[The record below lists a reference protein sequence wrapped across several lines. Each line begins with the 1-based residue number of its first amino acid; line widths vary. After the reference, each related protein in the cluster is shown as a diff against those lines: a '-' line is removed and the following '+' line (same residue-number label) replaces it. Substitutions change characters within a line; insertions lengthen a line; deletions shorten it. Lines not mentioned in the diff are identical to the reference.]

1 MTMKLY
7 HSLDEV
13 PADFG
18 PSAVTIGKFDGVH
31 SGHRAVIAELRAMS
45 EDANLVPTVVTFERH
60 PLSLIN
66 PALAPER
73 LISNAQK
80 AERLEAAGVQAT
92 MSLPFDEK
100 FAAQTPD
107 TFVERVLVNALHARI
122 VFVGSDFR
130 YGHRGEGTVAK
141 LIEEGRR
148 FGFEVRLVDD
158 VRTREGRR
166 ASSTWIREALAQG
179 NVEEA
184 AEVLGTPATVRSI
197 VVPGEKRGRELGF
210 PTANLRPNP
219 EGLIPADGVYAG
231 WLTVDGTT
239 YPAAISI
246 GNNPTFEGVPAR
258 QVEAY
263 VLDEDIDLYGR
274 TVELAF
280 IKYLRGMEKY
290 DSIEQLIAAL
300 RKDVDDTRA
309 ALGMPPQP

>member
-1 MTMKLY
+1 MKLY
-7 HSLDEV
+7 DSLDEV

-31 SGHRAVIAELRAMS
+31 SGHRAVIAELRAMA
-45 EDANLVPTVVTFERH
+45 EADGLVPTVVTFDRH
-60 PLSLIN
+60 PLALIN
-66 PALAPER
+66 PGLAPER

-92 MSLPFDEK
+92 LSLPFDEA
-100 FAAQTPD
+100 FAAQSPD
-107 TFVERVLVNALHARI
+107 EFVERVLVNALKARI

-130 YGHRGEGTVAK
+130 YGHRGEGNVAG

-179 NVEEA
+179 RVEEA

-231 WLTVDGTT
+231 WLTVDGVT

-280 IKYLRGMEKY
+280 VKYLRGMEKY
-290 DSIEQLIAAL
+290 DSIEALVAAL